1 MGQTILFVSR
11 CSVRWEGMKTAE
23 VTPTPQ
29 DLVDALYAFIEQSV
43 RVNGGSTRALKPGHR
58 VKFHW
63 PPPAVSRDYD
73 VHQADW
79 KEAGSFEA
87 YGETFP
93 VVIARSKHG
102 VFGRCE
108 AIWLEAMGKDDAAML
123 RKLRDAAEP
132 LFKRQLAI
140 GSTLGRLGRY
150 SGSIRDLS
158 AADILKL
165 LYCEDRDVANTA
177 RIEIET
183 HATSHLFTQALIT
196 ILRDRRHP
204 NRRIAQWCVL
214 DLFEDL
220 ATYATTPE
228 EEEEAVEAM
237 RGLLWDAEDDFARA
251 VFKAGTVIG
260 GHLKGDIAGP
270 LLIESLNAPSRI
282 GRRAA
287 IHGLFHV
294 VEWQPSTRDQVVTA
308 LRNHVDTESDPLL
321 KDFAESIAHDIERN
335 SFDHRPEPTFPDE
348 P

>member
-1 MGQTILFVSR
+1 
-11 CSVRWEGMKTAE
+11 MKTAE

-29 DLVDALYAFIEQSV
+29 DLVEALSAFIDDSV
-43 RVNGGSTRALKPGHR
+43 RRLGGSTRAIKPGHR

-63 PPPAVSRDYD
+63 PPPAISRDYD
-73 VHQADW
+73 VHQSDW
-79 KEAGSFEA
+79 RGTASFEA
-87 YGETFP
+87 HGETFK
-93 VVIARSKHG
+93 VVVAKNKHG

-108 AIWLEAMGKDDAAML
+108 AIWLEAMGKDEASML
-123 RKLRDAAEP
+123 RKIRDAAEP

-140 GSTLGRLGRY
+140 AQTLGRLGRF
-150 SGSIRDLS
+150 SGSIRDL
-158 AADILKL
+158 APADVLKL

-183 HATSHLFTQALIT
+183 HAKGHLFTQALIA

-204 NRRIAQWCVL
+204 DRRIAQWCVL

-220 ATYATTPE
+220 ATYATTPDE
-228 EEEEAVEAM
+228 EAEAVEAM
-237 RGLLWDAEDDFARA
+237 KGLLWDAEDDYARA

-260 GHLKGDIAGP
+260 GHLKGEVAAP
-270 LLIESLNAPSRI
+270 TLLDSLNAPSRI

-294 VEWQPSTRDQVVTA
+294 VEWQPSSRVLVVEA
-308 LRNHVDTESDPLL
+308 LRAHAQKETDPLL
-321 KDFAESIAHDIERN
+321 RDFAESIALDVEN
-335 SFDHRPEPTFPDE
+335 GSFDHLPEPTFPDE